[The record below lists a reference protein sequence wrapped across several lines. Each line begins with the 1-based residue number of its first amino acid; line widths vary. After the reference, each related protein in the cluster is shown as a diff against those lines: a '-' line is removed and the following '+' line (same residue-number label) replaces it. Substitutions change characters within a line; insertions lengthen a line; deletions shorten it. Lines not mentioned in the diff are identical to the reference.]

1 MQQEGAHVA
10 RVHLAGVIR
19 NGAGQIEPSDDGH
32 SMLNDDL
39 SRTSELAIAAA
50 RRSSAEATAP
60 SLRAVAIA
68 CKPATPAP
76 ITKTRPGVIV
86 PAAVVS
92 IGKMRGEVSA
102 ASTTAL

>member
-1 MQQEGAHVA
+1 MGSSTKRPPRLCTCSFA
-10 RVHLAGVIR
+10 AG
-19 NGAGQIEPSDDGH
+19 
-32 SMLNDDL
+32 
-39 SRTSELAIAAA
+39 
-50 RRSSAEATAP
+50 RRSYAEATAP